1 MPPDLLSV
9 AVRALAFIAIFQAAG
24 AALFLVAFGKRV
36 TNVTSTRRLGVV
48 SAAVGLAL
56 TIAHLGLDAARMAG
70 DFQGVLDPDLQHLAW
85 ASKSG
90 ASTLVQAA
98 GLLVI
103 LVALSLP
110 TRAGIAW
117 AGLGAAAAV
126 GGFLLAG
133 HTSSHPLRV
142 VLAPLLGL
150 HLLVGAF
157 WFGSLLPLTFVVRDE
172 SRAAAADVL
181 KHFSVV
187 AGWLVPLILVA
198 GLAMAYMLAGSLGIL
213 RRPYGE
219 LLVAKVAGFACL
231 MLLAGFNKWRL
242 VPALAAGESAIPLYR
257 SIAAEYGLIA
267 SVLTVTAVLTTF
279 YSPK

>member
-133 HTSSHPLRV
+133 HTRSHPLRV